1 MGYEAV
7 VFDLDGTLVHTAP
20 EYRYLVVEQ
29 TLRDLW
35 VVSSNHNVDRYWFEA
50 RRDRIIQEQFGVEPE
65 QFREILGKY
74 DAVELRRKFTKAYD
88 DVDFIQELRQLLG
101 LQPPTLIETNNY

>member
-20 EYRYLVVEQ
+20 EYRYLVVGQ
-29 TLRDLW
+29 TLRDLG